1 MKSEEFLT
9 PKGMSVAR
17 NATAQCSIFP
27 RALLALHI

>member
-17 NATAQCSIFP
+17 NATVQCSIFNVQYKK
-27 RALLALHI
+27 R